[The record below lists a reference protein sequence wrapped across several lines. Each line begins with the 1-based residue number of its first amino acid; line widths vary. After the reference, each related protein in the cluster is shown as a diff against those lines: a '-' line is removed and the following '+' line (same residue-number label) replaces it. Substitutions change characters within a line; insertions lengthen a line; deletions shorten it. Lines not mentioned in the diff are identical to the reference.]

1 MARGKQANKAAATE
15 KEPKAEV
22 KKDEVVPEV
31 PEGTPA
37 TAAEVRADEAHK
49 AVKATK
55 AEKKDAEE
63 AISAKDAKIE
73 TVNAIFSDLERV
85 MLHGSAEQMNQQQ
98 NELLTAKIKIKRLI

>member
-37 TAAEVRADEAHK
+37 TAAEVQDAL
-49 AVKATK
+49 VV
-55 AEKKDAEE
+55 EKEE
-63 AISAKDAKIE
+63 NRSEKLE
-73 TVNAIFSDLERV
+73 VVNEVFEDLERC